1 MTILKLENGIEIVN
15 LDARR
20 ARVRLVARFGAGD
33 IAPDQQLAEKLA
45 SAASLWTQQNKQDNF
60 NFANIGDV
68 LPAEG
73 DYINVRFRALSKTLV
88 PGHWLDWSSG
98 NVLKDS
104 VSKLPGTT
112 VYPNHAMWDV
122 NNWLGSVA
130 SAEWDEEGAQSEG
143 VAGINAIYKIDAL
156 MNPRIA
162 RGLLMQPP
170 AIHST
175 SMTVL
180 FAFEYSHPDIAADDK
195 YKFFRLLGEEVDGR
209 IVRFIVTEIL
219 DYWDASLVFQG
230 ADRLARKHDDD
241 SEDFDDESLSADP
254 KMPQAPAI
262 KERKERTM
270 KLNADQIAALG
281 LKPDSDDVPETAILD
296 RALELAR
303 ENAQFAG
310 VDLAGLQARAATV
323 DKFVGEKRAEVKR
336 LATLAELGAEEGDLD
351 EFVAQQIEEA
361 DYDRLAKMA
370 DYYGKRAVDRI
381 PSGRTSLE
389 DSDPIENAGG
399 LKPAADV
406 PAVGLHD

>member
-370 DYYGKRAVDRI
+370 DYYGKRAADRI